1 MSLNNKY
8 IIAKRIAEEIEDG
21 QIINLGIGIPT
32 LVTYFL
38 CHKKVFLYT
47 ENGLVKT
54 GPYLSIEHMDIDLPT
69 VKDCADSNAY
79 IRENKVDV
87 AVLSAHQ
94 VSTNGEMANW
104 SFHNQTIMGVGGEVN
119 VLTCAKKVIVAAS
132 LFTKDGR
139 SKLVDQL
146 TYKSNG
152 FRKVGLFVS
161 DYAVFSFTDT
171 GVKVVDILK
180 DLSIKELSKK
190 VGIPLEYVNEDCYK
204 RNNPSQINEFLS

>member
-8 IIAKRIAEEIEDG
+8 IIAKRIAEELEDG
-21 QIINLGIGIPT
+21 QIVNLGIGIPT

-38 CHKKVFLYT
+38 SHKKVFLHT
-47 ENGLVKT
+47 GNGLVKM
-54 GPYLSIEHMDIDLPT
+54 GPHLSIEYMDIDLHA
-69 VKDCADSNAY
+69 VKDSADSNAF

-87 AVLSAHQ
+87 AVLSALQ
-94 VSTNGEMANW
+94 VSTHGEMANW
-104 SFHNQTIMGVGGEVN
+104 SFHNQTIIGVGGEVN

-139 SKLVDQL
+139 PKLVNQL

-161 DYAVFSFTDT
+161 DYAVFTFTNT
-171 GVKVVDILK
+171 GVKVVEILK
-180 DLSIKELSKK
+180 DLSIKELSEK
-190 VGIPLEYVNEDCYK
+190 VGFPLEFYEGNIK
-204 RNNPSQINEFLS
+204 RRQV